1 MKFQGE
7 LDENVLFSF
16 TTGILSIGPYIGCP
30 VSLAHCLV
38 YNVCTVL
45 YIALFSAWS
54 LGGTNAGVEL
64 QTVFGYKVVISIVQN
79 ILILFFLDHNL
90 KKNPKSKN
98 SFRTCESQFEKMKTE
113 YPFIHQVGQLYVYQ
127 KQSQHSLLLCDISK

>member
-1 MKFQGE
+1 M
-7 LDENVLFSF
+7 
-16 TTGILSIGPYIGCP
+16 
-30 VSLAHCLV
+30 
-38 YNVCTVL
+38 CTVL

-64 QTVFGYKVVISIVQN
+64 LTVFGYKVVIPIVQN

-98 SFRTCESQFEKMKTE
+98 SFRTCESQFEK
-113 YPFIHQVGQLYVYQ
+113 YCPNIFQVVTDFFFNSG
-127 KQSQHSLLLCDISK
+127 